1 MKARFLT
8 FSAILLMSTM
18 ALQAQVD
25 LGLLGGVN
33 FYNMNGKDGDGDK
46 YANGLLIGFHAGVNA
61 NIPVAP
67 QFYFQPG
74 LLFSVKGSKN
84 DLGIIPVKASGDFPT
99 VTKLSY
105 IEMPLNLLYRAQLG
119 EGYIL
124 LGFGPYV
131 AYGIGGKENTEYGS
145 TTFEKTVEFK
155 SEIVVS
161 DNLLT
166 TAFYKR
172 FDAGANIHFGYETS
186 MGIFLQLNA
195 QLGLL
200 DIRPEY
206 YWDDADSKAVI
217 RNTGFGLSAGYRF

>member
-1 MKARFLT
+1 MKARILT
-8 FSAILLMSTM
+8 FSAIFLMSAM

-46 YANGLLIGFHAGVNA
+46 YANGLLVGFHAGFNA

-84 DLGIIPVKASGDFPT
+84 DMGLIPVKASGDFST

-105 IEMPLNLLYRAQLG
+105 IEMPLNLLFRAQLG

-131 AYGIGGKENTEYGS
+131 AYGIGGKETTEYGS

-155 SEIVVS
+155 NEIVLS

-200 DIRPEY
+200 DIRPAY

-217 RNTGFGLSAGYRF
+217 KNTGFGLSAGYRF

>member
-8 FSAILLMSTM
+8 ISAIFLMSAM

-33 FYNMNGKDGDGDK
+33 FQNMNGKDGNGDK
-46 YANGLLIGFHAGVNA
+46 LTNGLLVGFHAGFNA

-74 LLFSVKGSKN
+74 LIFSVKGSKN
-84 DLGIIPVKASGDFPT
+84 DLGILPVKVSGDVPT

-105 IEMPLNLLYRAQLG
+105 VEMPLNLLFRAQLG

-131 AYGIGGKENTEYGS
+131 ALGIGGKETTQYGS
-145 TTFEKTVEFK
+145 TTFGKPVKFK
-155 SEIVVS
+155 SSVVS
-161 DNLLT
+161 ADNLLAN
-166 TAFYKR
+166 AFYKR
-172 FDAGANIHFGYETS
+172 FDAGANILFGYELS
-186 MGIFLQLNA
+186 MGVFLQLNA

-200 DIRPEY
+200 NIRPEY
-206 YWDDADSKAVI
+206 YWDDTDVKAAL

>member
-1 MKARFLT
+1 MKARILT
-8 FSAILLMSTM
+8 FSAIFLMSAM

-46 YANGLLIGFHAGVNA
+46 YANGLLVGFHAGFNA

-74 LLFSVKGSKN
+74 LVFSVKGSKN
-84 DLGIIPVKASGDFPT
+84 DMGLIPVKASGDFST

-105 IEMPLNLLYRAQLG
+105 IEMPLNLLFRAQLG

-131 AYGIGGKENTEYGS
+131 AYGIGGKETTEYGLN
-145 TTFEKTVEFK
+145 TFEKTVEFK
-155 SEIVVS
+155 STVVSS

-200 DIRPEY
+200 DIRPAY
-206 YWDDADSKAVI
+206 YWEDEDNKAVI
-217 RNTGFGLSAGYRF
+217 KNTGFGLSAGYRF

>member
-1 MKARFLT
+1 MKARILT
-8 FSAILLMSTM
+8 FSAIFMMSAM

-33 FYNMNGKDGDGDK
+33 FYNMNGKNDNGDK
-46 YANGLLIGFHAGVNA
+46 YANGLLVGFHAGLNV

-74 LLFSVKGSKN
+74 LIFSIKGSNN

-119 EGYIL
+119 EGYFL
-124 LGFGPYV
+124 LGFGPYI
-131 AYGIGGKENTEYGS
+131 AYGIGGKETTQYGNN
-145 TTFEKTVEFK
+145 TFEKTIEFK
-155 SEIVVS
+155 STVVS
-161 DNLLT
+161 SDNILT

-172 FDAGANIHFGYETS
+172 FDAGANIHFGYELP
-186 MGIFLQLNA
+186 MGVFLQMNA

-200 DIRPEY
+200 DIWPEY
-206 YWDDADSKAVI
+206 YWEDADNKATL

>member
-8 FSAILLMSTM
+8 FSAIFLMSAM
-18 ALQAQVD
+18 AMQAQVD

-46 YANGLLIGFHAGVNA
+46 YSNGLLIGFHAGFNA

-84 DLGIIPVKASGDFPT
+84 DLGIIPVKSSGDFPT

-105 IEMPLNLLYRAQLG
+105 VEMPLNLLYRAQLG

-131 AYGIGGKENTEYGS
+131 AFGIGGKETTEYGS
-145 TTFEKTVEFK
+145 NTFEKTVEFK
-155 SEIVVS
+155 STVVSS

-206 YWDDADSKAVI
+206 YWDGTDSKAAI

>member
-8 FSAILLMSTM
+8 FSAIFLMSAM

-33 FYNMNGKDGDGDK
+33 FYNMNGKDVVGDK
-46 YANGLLIGFHAGVNA
+46 YANGLLVGFHAGFNA

-84 DLGIIPVKASGDFPT
+84 DLGIIPVKISGDFPT

-105 IEMPLNLLYRAQLG
+105 IEMPLNLLYKAQLG
-119 EGYIL
+119 EGYFL
-124 LGFGPYV
+124 LGFGPYI
-131 AYGIGGKENTEYGS
+131 AYGIGGKETTQYGS
-145 TTFEKTVEFK
+145 TTFEKTIEYK
-155 SEIVVS
+155 SSVVS
-161 DNLLT
+161 SDNVLT

-186 MGIFLQLNA
+186 MGLFLQMNA

-206 YWDDADSKAVI
+206 YWDDADNKAAL

>member
-8 FSAILLMSTM
+8 FSAIFLMSAM

-33 FYNMNGKDGDGDK
+33 FYNINGKDGDGDK
-46 YANGLLIGFHAGVNA
+46 YKNGLLVGFHAGFNA
-61 NIPVAP
+61 NIPIAP

-84 DLGIIPVKASGDFPT
+84 DLGIIPVKASGDYPT

-105 IEMPLNLLYRAQLG
+105 VELPLNLLYRAQLG

-131 AYGIGGKENTEYGS
+131 AYGIGGKETTQYGS
-145 TTFEKTVEFK
+145 TSFEKTVEFK
-155 SEIVVS
+155 SEVVVS

-172 FDAGANIHFGYETS
+172 FDAGANIHFGYELS
-186 MGIFLQLNA
+186 MGVFLQLNA

-200 DIRPEY
+200 NIRPDY
-206 YWDDADSKAVI
+206 YWDDADSQAVL